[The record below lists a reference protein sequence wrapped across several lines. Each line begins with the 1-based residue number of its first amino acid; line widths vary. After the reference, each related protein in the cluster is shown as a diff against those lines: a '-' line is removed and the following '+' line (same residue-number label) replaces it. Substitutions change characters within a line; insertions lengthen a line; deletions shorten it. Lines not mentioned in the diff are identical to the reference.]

1 MSFLIVNNSRLSLFC
16 LSLLQNRHLPHH
28 QQRVF
33 EAQQRQLDLLQPV
46 LDPRGTR
53 IHLAWSLQG
62 AESLQLEQMRKDG
75 ATVLIAKWDTQPFP
89 REYAVTVEADTTYRL
104 TACAEDMPA
113 SARRLTITIDAAPTT
128 AP

>member
-1 MSFLIVNNSRLSLFC
+1 
-16 LSLLQNRHLPHH
+16 
-28 QQRVF
+28 
-33 EAQQRQLDLLQPV
+33 
-46 LDPRGTR
+46 
-53 IHLAWSLQG
+53 
-62 AESLQLEQMRKDG
+62 MRNDG

-113 SARRLTITIDAAPTT
+113 NAKRLTITIDAAPTT